1 MVYAAAYWIKSKN
14 DEITKM
20 GFNGG
25 LNTIEI
31 MRRFK
36 AAHRP
41 EERAFAR
48 RHSSGGLYR
57 IRDSHA
63 VPERDF
69 GQHAPV
75 EALQLE

>member
-25 LNTIEI
+25 LNTIQI

-36 AAHRP
+36 ATHCT
-41 EERAFAR
+41 EERTLAR
-48 RHSSGGLYR
+48 RHSSGGLHR
-57 IRDSHA
+57 ICDSHA
-63 VPERDF
+63 VPEGNF
-69 GQHAPV
+69 SQHASI